1 MRLHKRRETLTE
13 IQVEPALVRPV
24 AGSLSLVF
32 GTIWVGRAALAQ
44 LRQEGYLVRDEDVV
58 RLSPF
63 VHE

>member
-1 MRLHKRRETLTE
+1 M
-13 IQVEPALVRPV
+13 EPALVRPV